1 MNKCRIC
8 FNENELDKNYS
19 IREMMQGKGDVFNYF
34 LCSECGCLQIIDFP
48 ENLNLYYQD
57 YYTNERTRNELS
69 VPKKILWDLRYFIS
83 NYKIYSLI
91 EKIHYNS
98 VLNWKR
104 IARINKESKIL
115 DVGCGSGDILF
126 EFRNHGF
133 SNLTGIDPNL
143 DENIKNDVIYLFRK
157 SIFEIE
163 EDFDFIMFNHSFEHI
178 WDQHDTLE
186 KAKDLLENNGVIM
199 LRIPVI
205 NTAFYVYR
213 ENWVQIDAPRH
224 FYLHS
229 LESIDRL
236 CSQHGLQIYH
246 KYFDSSEFQFIG
258 SEQYMKGIALHAD
271 NSYLE
276 NTKKSIFS
284 MKDVKY
290 FKKQAKK
297 LNKEEK
303 GDQVV
308 LFIKRIGG

>member
-34 LCSECGCLQIIDFP
+34 LCSGCGCLQITDFP
-48 ENLNLYYQD
+48 VNLKLYYKE
-57 YYTNERTRNELS
+57 YYTNERVWNEFSFL
-69 VPKKILWDLRYFIS
+69 KKIFWEFRSTLS

-91 EKIHYNS
+91 EKINYNS
-98 VLNWKR
+98 ILNWKR

-115 DVGCGSGDILF
+115 DVGCGSGDVLF
-126 EFRNHGF
+126 EFKKHGF
-133 SNLTGIDPNL
+133 GNLTGIDPNL
-143 DENIKNDVIYLFRK
+143 IFNVKNAGINLFKK

-163 EDFDFIMFNHSFEHI
+163 EKYDFIMFNHSFEHI
-178 WDQHDTLE
+178 WKQHDTLE
-186 KAKDLLENNGVIM
+186 KAKDLLDKNGVIM
-199 LRIPVI
+199 LRLPVI
-205 NTAFYVYR
+205 NNAFFSYK

-229 LESIDRL
+229 LESINLL
-236 CSQHGLQIYH
+236 CCQHGLQVYN

-258 SEQYMKGIALHAD
+258 SEQYRQGIALNAD
-271 NSYLE
+271 NSYLK

-308 LFIKRIGG
+308 LFIKRIEE